1 MSTKN
6 NPHSVLRIPTS
17 LEGKFFRYWFE
28 FLKPF
33 HHLTN
38 REMDVITAFVKRRY
52 ELSKEISNE
61 EILDQFLM
69 SDDIRRE
76 IRDECNM
83 SLSHFQVIMGKL
95 KKNKLIVEDK
105 INPRFIP
112 NIKEEDGNFKVLI
125 LFDLK

>member
-17 LEGKFFRYWFE
+17 LEGNFFRYWFE